1 MQTQTL
7 SAVQA
12 LNQLPR
18 NNGCYEWQK
27 ASKIERPHTLELQQ
41 LLLLVDVGPALIDTS
56 CTLLLHRV
64 PRLTHER
71 RCPGPW
77 QFKYSVRVAGVG
89 PVVLN
94 PE

>member
-27 ASKIERPHTLELQQ
+27 ASKIERPHTLQQ

-71 RCPGPW
+71 SSPGPW

>member
-64 PRLTHER
+64 PRLTHKR

-94 PE
+94 SE